1 MPIERDASGDA
12 IDSPSNLLTKEIV
25 GALEGAADFCLTC
38 PVVGKFGDITHEL
51 LGKLAI
57 ILQVGMVN
65 IFIMAFPLW
74 FVFAIFQTA
83 IGESSIQKIIR
94 DFIYAIIAFILL
106 KVYGSDI
113 VGGLYK
119 LSLDIIGST
128 AQLTFIHGEPAVHP
142 ESQSYSV
149 SGIVNLVYTVEMAVK
164 SVFLLGWNLILKA
177 SGFIDTIVISV
188 CVFAGLFIPYF
199 GILAVFFSK
208 VLIAMFRVM
217 MLAIFAPLIM
227 FCFAFNWGRSMAASA
242 AKTLFSALLIIFA
255 CTASMALLIYGAN
268 VIADEFDFT
277 QGLDLNKVWPQIF
290 ILAMLGWAGI
300 AFMLDAVGIANS
312 LSGSVLSNLGAGML
326 TAGMG
331 SMAAAGMRAAKGGV
345 TNPAKNL
352 MKHGAGLGV
361 DSALNSMSS
370 SGTMGDRFKRF
381 REIAG
386 GRGNQ

>member
-1 MPIERDASGDA
+1 MANETGPGLVGNQT
-12 IDSPSNLLTKEIV
+12 SNQVTREIV

-38 PVVGKFGDITHEL
+38 PVVGKYGDISHNL
-51 LGKLAI
+51 LGELAH
-57 ILQVGMVN
+57 ILQDGMVK
-65 IFIMAFPLW
+65 IFLMAFPLW

-94 DFIYAIIAFILL
+94 DFIYAIIAFVLL
-106 KVYGSDI
+106 KIYGADI
-113 VGGLYK
+113 IGGLYK

-128 AQLTFIHGEPAVHP
+128 AQLTFIHGDPVVHP
-142 ESQSYSV
+142 EAHRYSV
-149 SGIVNLVYTVEMAVK
+149 SGIVNLVYTVEIAVK
-164 SVFLLGWNLILKA
+164 DVFLLGWNLISKA
-177 SGFIDTIVISV
+177 SGFTDTLVISV
-188 CVFAGLFIPYF
+188 MVFVGMFIPYF
-199 GILAVFFSK
+199 GVLAVFFSK

-268 VIADEFDFT
+268 VISSEFDFT
-277 QGLDLNKVWPQIF
+277 KELDLTKIWPQIF

-312 LSGSVLSNLGAGML
+312 LSGSVLSNIGSGMM

-331 SMAAAGMRAAKGGV
+331 AMAATALHYGKSGVGKPAANLAGHALGMLGQNAANNIGDGQGSDRLQQFR
-345 TNPAKNL
+345 NI
-352 MKHGAGLGV
+352 
-361 DSALNSMSS
+361 LN
-370 SGTMGDRFKRF
+370 
-381 REIAG
+381 G
-386 GRGNQ
+386 GRR